1 MLDTTSE
8 FLEQSGNGTQD
19 SLNAL
24 NDAGDGIS
32 SLTSAITG
40 TTTAVNQALADN
52 KKFYTAVSDALD
64 SALSSFSSDSDAAAS
79 ALSSVGDRV
88 QKLIDGYTSLSDSL
102 TALKESY
109 PILTP
114 SVDAINR
121 RIAEAIEHQTSIK
134 NELDSAQSQITG
146 TTQDATALKADVDRL
161 IADSV
166 QSITDVK
173 NSFETNV
180 KDELDNLANNVD
192 NTGSS
197 VSTLLQQL
205 NNSVSNISKA
215 SDKSASNLSEVHS
228 TLNESASLLSDL
240 SEKLSSASQIMT
252 FSGSDGMAILTSLLS
267 EGSESVSAF
276 LASPVSLSEHAIYP
290 ISNYGSSMAPFY
302 STLAIWVGGI
312 VLVAML
318 KVTVAESTV
327 SKLRNPK
334 AHQLYIGRSILL
346 LGVGLLQSG
355 LICLGDLFYLQ
366 IQCEHPFLFLLAGW
380 FTSIVYVSIIY
391 ALTVSFGDIGKAI
404 CVVLLVMQVAGSG
417 GTFPIEVAPEFFQKV
432 YPLLPFTHSMNAMRE
447 CIAGF
452 YGNTYWKEPVSYTH
466 LTLPTIA

>member
-1 MLDTTSE
+1 M
-8 FLEQSGNGTQD
+8 
-19 SLNAL
+19 
-24 NDAGDGIS
+24 
-32 SLTSAITG
+32 
-40 TTTAVNQALADN
+40 
-52 KKFYTAVSDALD
+52 
-64 SALSSFSSDSDAAAS
+64 
-79 ALSSVGDRV
+79 
-88 QKLIDGYTSLSDSL
+88 
-102 TALKESY
+102 
-109 PILTP
+109 
-114 SVDAINR
+114 
-121 RIAEAIEHQTSIK
+121 
-134 NELDSAQSQITG
+134 
-146 TTQDATALKADVDRL
+146 
-161 IADSV
+161 
-166 QSITDVK
+166 
-173 NSFETNV
+173 
-180 KDELDNLANNVD
+180 
-192 NTGSS
+192 
-197 VSTLLQQL
+197 
-205 NNSVSNISKA
+205 
-215 SDKSASNLSEVHS
+215 SEVHN

-240 SEKLSSASQIMT
+240 SEKLSSASQTMT

-452 YGNTYWKEPVSYTH
+452 YGNTYWKELGTLALFLIPALLLGLVLRKPVIRLNDAFTEKLESTH
-466 LTLPTIA
+466 LI

>member
-1 MLDTTSE
+1 
-8 FLEQSGNGTQD
+8 
-19 SLNAL
+19 
-24 NDAGDGIS
+24 
-32 SLTSAITG
+32 
-40 TTTAVNQALADN
+40 
-52 KKFYTAVSDALD
+52 
-64 SALSSFSSDSDAAAS
+64 
-79 ALSSVGDRV
+79 
-88 QKLIDGYTSLSDSL
+88 
-102 TALKESY
+102 
-109 PILTP
+109 
-114 SVDAINR
+114 
-121 RIAEAIEHQTSIK
+121 
-134 NELDSAQSQITG
+134 
-146 TTQDATALKADVDRL
+146 
-161 IADSV
+161 
-166 QSITDVK
+166 
-173 NSFETNV
+173 
-180 KDELDNLANNVD
+180 
-192 NTGSS
+192 
-197 VSTLLQQL
+197 
-205 NNSVSNISKA
+205 
-215 SDKSASNLSEVHS
+215 
-228 TLNESASLLSDL
+228 
-240 SEKLSSASQIMT
+240 
-252 FSGSDGMAILTSLLS
+252 MAILTSLLS

-417 GTFPIEVAPEFFQKV
+417 GTFPIEVAPEFSKKYIRCFH
-432 YPLLPFTHSMNAMRE
+432 LLTA
-447 CIAGF
+447 
-452 YGNTYWKEPVSYTH
+452 
-466 LTLPTIA
+466 